1 MLADVDLGHFIK
13 VVHHQSLEGASKI
26 GPRVSSLSRIQF
38 FFARPPLGAI
48 VNFYVGAASREEAL
62 MRAVQVLRHMGMVFV
77 DLVDGKVIQ
86 LDHEKWWD
94 EYVMVNFPE
103 HYAFYP
109 SQDQIH
115 SIVNEGLVCH
125 GPFAGWDRE

>member
-1 MLADVDLGHFIK
+1 MTNKLWQCPIK
-13 VVHHQSLEGASKI
+13 VERGSYQQMPAHW
-26 GPRVSSLSRIQF
+26 
-38 FFARPPLGAI
+38 LGAI
-48 VNFYVGAASREEAL
+48 VNFYVGAASHEEAL

-94 EYVMVNFPE
+94 EYVMANFPE